1 MAVVFRPKTLPLFE
15 LVRERNSVL
24 IGQNIQ
30 NKLSVE
36 KSIFADVIAYQLISL
51 NGKLNDREE
60 NMHHSFDET
69 DESFICHIT
78 SGFFPYKLSY
88 RLAYKWSS
96 N

>member
-1 MAVVFRPKTLPLFE
+1 MFE

-36 KSIFADVIAYQLISL
+36 KSIFVDVIAYQLISL
-51 NGKLNDREE
+51 NGKLNVFREE

-69 DESFICHIT
+69 DESFICNVN
-78 SGFFPYKLSY
+78 SGFFPHKLSY
-88 RLAYKWSS
+88 ILAYKSSS